1 MSQQSKIS
9 PAKSFDIKPNPS
21 LIVDNHYVMEHLDHA
36 DVRVVDTRS
45 LDLSNRLAV
54 HERALRPGR
63 IPGSIKYPLYALY
76 ENEVSFK
83 PPREVLYMLKT
94 KGITADKTIILTS
107 KTGAWAGAAF
117 FALRYLGY
125 PDVRVHHQ
133 SWVGWC
139 NEYCS
144 FDD

>member
-1 MSQQSKIS
+1 
-9 PAKSFDIKPNPS
+9 

-63 IPGSIKYPLYALY
+63 IPGSIKYPFYALY

>member
-1 MSQQSKIS
+1 PLRQNEK
-9 PAKSFDIKPNPS
+9 KSVK
-21 LIVDNHYVMEHLDHA
+21 
-36 DVRVVDTRS
+36 RQ
-45 LDLSNRLAV
+45 
-54 HERALRPGR
+54 HEGITTDRGHGVKR
-63 IPGSIKYPLYALY
+63 IPGSIKYPFYALY